1 MGTFMDEGHMVL
13 FSMVL
18 ESERGLSVWAYK
30 VLTSQEAKE
39 LAKPRF
45 ESISALRERVD
56 SLFKGSEIVIAT
68 ARNDRIGR
76 NYAVHTVES
85 DLLDAVDWF
94 LNGVIESVREVSD
107 TETRVLAKLAGV
119 DAASVELVDA

>member
-1 MGTFMDEGHMVL
+1 MVL

-56 SLFKGSEIVIAT
+56 SLFKGPRSLSPPPAM
-68 ARNDRIGR
+68 
-76 NYAVHTVES
+76 
-85 DLLDAVDWF
+85 
-94 LNGVIESVREVSD
+94 
-107 TETRVLAKLAGV
+107 TE
-119 DAASVELVDA
+119 